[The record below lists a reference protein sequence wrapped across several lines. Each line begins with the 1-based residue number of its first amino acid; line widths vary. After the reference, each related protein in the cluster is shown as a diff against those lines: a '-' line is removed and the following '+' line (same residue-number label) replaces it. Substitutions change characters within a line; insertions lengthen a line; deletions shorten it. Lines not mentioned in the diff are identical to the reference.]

1 MIKFTSDYFKP
12 YRLMKNEWPILLSFL
27 ILVMALQIIPV
38 RKKGSPVAL
47 EKRFV
52 TQFKVPAN
60 VNRILEKSCYDC
72 HSDQTNYPWYGTVQP
87 IAMLLQN
94 HITEGKQKLNFDEL
108 PEYGKRRLRSKFREI
123 VKQIEQDK
131 MPLNS
136 YLWLHADA
144 RLSASDKKVLIQYF
158 QTQ

>member
-1 MIKFTSDYFKP
+1 
-12 YRLMKNEWPILLSFL
+12 MKNEWPILLSFL
-27 ILVMALQIIPV
+27 ILVLALQIIPV

-72 HSDQTNYPWYGTVQP
+72 HSNQTNYPWYGTVQP